1 MSAEPIAGGFA
12 AAGRFHSWAA
22 SHRGRRSH
30 NEDSWL
36 NRPEI
41 GLWAVADGAGGHQ
54 AGDVA
59 SRTACETLAAIP
71 AGLGASELLA
81 EVRRRIAEAHESLQ
95 LQAMRLGPEAM
106 LVTTIVVLLAR
117 HDHYACL
124 WAGDSRA
131 YLLRHGSLRQLT
143 HDHSLVQELLD
154 RGEITAA
161 EARHHPDANMI
172 TRALGGDEET
182 VELDKVSD
190 RLRPGDRF
198 LLCSDGLHKALSEP
212 ELTGL
217 LAGSDGATAERLVA
231 AALERG
237 ADDNVTAVKIDALQD
252 GQIGEPPAT
261 AQSDRHGNELT
272 LPS

>member
-1 MSAEPIAGGFA
+1 MISAEPIIGGFA
-12 AAGRFHSWAA
+12 TAGRFRSWAA
-22 SHRGRRSH
+22 SHRGQRSH
-30 NEDSWL
+30 NEDSYV
-36 NRPEI
+36 NRPDL

-59 SRTACETLAAIP
+59 SRTLCEALTAVP
-71 AGLGASELLA
+71 SGLGAAELLA
-81 EVRRRIAEAHESLQ
+81 EVRRRIAEAHEALQ

-131 YLLRHGSLRQLT
+131 YLLRRGNWRQLT

-161 EARHHPDANMI
+161 EARHHPDANII
-172 TRALGGDEET
+172 TRALGGDAET
-182 VELDKVSD
+182 VELDKISD

-198 LLCSDGLHKALSEP
+198 LLCSDGLYKAVPEP
-212 ELTGL
+212 ELIGL
-217 LAGSDGATAERLVA
+217 LAAEDGATAEHLVA
-231 AALERG
+231 AALDRQ
-237 ADDNVTAVKIDALQD
+237 ADDNVTAVVVEASPGSPERQPENGRTDL
-252 GQIGEPPAT
+252 
-261 AQSDRHGNELT
+261 
-272 LPS
+272 